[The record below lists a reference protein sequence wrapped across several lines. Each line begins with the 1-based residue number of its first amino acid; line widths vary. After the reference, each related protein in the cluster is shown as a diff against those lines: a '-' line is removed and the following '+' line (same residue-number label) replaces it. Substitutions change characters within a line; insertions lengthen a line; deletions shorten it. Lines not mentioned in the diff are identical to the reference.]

1 MCGIAGVLSSN
12 KQLVS
17 LDRLKRMTDAI
28 RHRGPD
34 GEGQWINEAG
44 IVGFGHRRLSII
56 DLTEAGAQPMHFKNG
71 RYTITFNGEI
81 YNYPELKAQLQRDG
95 YDFQTETDT
104 EVLLALYDQKRAAC
118 LNDLDGMF
126 AIAIWDEQEQE
137 LFCARDRFGEKP
149 FHYFWDGEQFAFA
162 SEMKALFAGGIR
174 QAISQPIL
182 QDFLNRY
189 IIERGKE
196 TFFEGI
202 LKLEHSHYLI
212 LKAGELT
219 IQRYYDLDLSKKMVL
234 ANDEVYADRF
244 RALFK
249 KSIQRR
255 LRSDVPVGSSLS
267 GGLDSSSIV
276 CFVREELG
284 EKAVQKTFS
293 ARFDGPK
300 DEGKWMKMASEK
312 AHSDHHEVYPDPN
325 DIVNDIQ
332 QMVYHHEYPFGSSSI
347 CASWYVMKLAKKNN
361 VVVLLDGQ
369 GADEY
374 LSGYPIMKNY
384 LLMQHLFRFRFGK
397 FVKARKGYKQ
407 LYGHQYPLG
416 KMWWVHPVLMVFNH
430 PKGAFYHAKNF
441 KQRLKYETM
450 HRFQELLA
458 YADRTSMAFSLE
470 VRLPFLFHELVE
482 YGISLPDEQ
491 LYQNGKTKYVFRNA
505 IQGIVPD
512 EIVNRIDKVGYE
524 PPEDVWKKTLMKNEE
539 VGVTLLAKGYQPGS
553 SEWRNYIATVFIK
566 TFENEA

>member
-28 RHRGPD
+28 LHRGPD
-34 GEGQWINEAG
+34 GEGQWVNETG

-56 DLTEAGAQPMHFKNG
+56 DLSEAGAQPMHFKNG

-81 YNYPELKAQLQRDG
+81 YNYPELKAQLQHDG
-95 YDFQTETDT
+95 YSFQTETDT

-126 AIAIWDEQEQE
+126 AIAIWDEEEQE

-149 FHYFWDGEQFAFA
+149 FHYFWDGEQFVFA

-182 QDFLNRY
+182 QDFLDRY
-189 IIERGKE
+189 IIERGTE

-219 IQRYYDLDLSKKMVL
+219 IQRYYDLDLSKKTVL

-244 RALFK
+244 RELFK

-276 CFVREELG
+276 CFVREQLG

-300 DEGKWMKMASEK
+300 DEGKWMKIASEK
-312 AHSDHHEVYPDPN
+312 AHSDHHEVFPDPN

-347 CASWYVMKLAKKNN
+347 CASWYVMKLAKQNN

-397 FVKARKGYKQ
+397 FVKARKGYKR

-416 KMWWVHPVLMVFNH
+416 KMWWAHPALMVFNH

-491 LYQNGKTKYVFRNA
+491 LYHHGKTKYVFRNA

-524 PPEDVWKKTLMKNEE
+524 PPEDVWKKTLINNEA
-539 VGVTLLAKGYQPGS
+539 VGATLAAKGYQPGS

-566 TFENEA
+566 TFEHEA